1 MKNQKERNLSL
12 LNINC
17 IIEDYLN
24 SLKTFGET
32 IQGKYGLALL
42 HAVKRDKLDD
52 GPYPG
57 VTFFEASNRI
67 MSDLVIL
74 YGVEYLLRN
83 SIFPFTEYAVEL
95 GNENKKYCDL
105 KAISSNALL
114 VGEAFNVA
122 PSFFQGKKTHALKKL
137 NTNFNEAKYRLLMF
151 NSDAIDASYKPRYN
165 NSTYYVIVNIASKN
179 VMVVQ

>member
-1 MKNQKERNLSL
+1 MKNQKERKLSL
-12 LNINC
+12 LNINY

-24 SLKTFGET
+24 SLKIFGGN

-74 YGVEYLLRN
+74 YGVEYLLRD
-83 SIFPFTEYAVEL
+83 SIFPFTEYEVEF
-95 GNENKKYCDL
+95 GNESKKCCDI
-105 KAISSNALL
+105 KAVSSNALL

-122 PSFFQGKKTHALKKL
+122 PSFFQGKKNHALKKL
-137 NTNFNEAKYRLLMF
+137 NSNFNEANYRLLIF
-151 NSDAIDASYKPRYN
+151 NSDAVDASYKPRYN
-165 NSTYYVIVNIASKN
+165 FNTYYVIVNIASKK
-179 VMVVQ
+179 VLLV